1 MKNVIQTVEIARTA
15 MNITWCDFQ
24 QISGNKLA
32 VIINCHQH
40 DTIQTKTNSFSPSV
54 LIYAPFEN
62 TA

>member
-32 VIINCHQH
+32 VI
-40 DTIQTKTNSFSPSV
+40 